1 MPIPDPPRRPG
12 LWEAWTPGQLTAF
25 ALIIMGAHLFWQLVA
40 YQLTGET
47 FAPVILAAA
56 LGVLLPCGVAAWWH
70 GQSLTTAFDVT
81 GGARQMLIGV
91 VAGLLAWAPAAAL
104 AGLSSRLRPPTP
116 EFLAHLAESIPDD
129 AAGTVLAL
137 AAVGVAA
144 PVAEELVFRGLLFR
158 LARDRW
164 GWTRGMV
171 LTALF
176 FGVMHFQPWS
186 LFGVVGLGAL
196 LAVLYQWTGSLTA
209 PMVAHGVHNLVSMAL
224 LLRWDGRTEQ
234 PDSVVS
240 GPLQWLLV
248 SASVALLVLLLAA
261 LRRRAASQ
269 ADGRRDD

>member
-1 MPIPDPPRRPG
+1 MPMPDPPRRPG

-47 FAPVILAAA
+47 FTPVILAAA

-70 GQSLTTAFDVT
+70 GQNLASAFDVRP
-81 GGARQMLIGV
+81 AIRHLLIGA

-129 AAGTVLAL
+129 TLGTILAM

-164 GWTRGMV
+164 GWPRAMV

-186 LFGVVGLGAL
+186 LFGVVGLGVL
-196 LAVLYQWTGSLTA
+196 LAVLYQWTGSLVA
-209 PMVAHGVHNLVSMAL
+209 PMVAHGVHNAVSMAL
-224 LLRWDGRTEQ
+224 LLRWDRTTGQ

-240 GPLQWLLV
+240 GPLQWVLV
-248 SASVALLVLLLAA
+248 AVSIALLALLLTG
-261 LRRRAASQ
+261 LRQRVAGG
-269 ADGRRDD
+269 D